1 MDVDESGVGAG
12 DMIMD
17 TETPPTEDTDTP
29 PVPPSKRQRTTPQ
42 AGALSA
48 ICSPR
53 RYKRLNPVL
62 HGDGDGDVSLLMSR
76 SAEQV
81 YYDALDNNVLS
92 CWAIGTSKSVFGEQI
107 DHLEYVGDF
116 IRTGD
121 GLFGLIQKCHRNF
134 PDVNT
139 TWTVLML
146 SDSQELQTMN
156 RCEIEPLL
164 TNGEK
169 WSGFSITL
177 PMSQHPNTV
186 MGTIVGSTTTDD
198 VSTQWKVHN
207 YVSFLRHLLT

>member
-42 AGALSA
+42 PSALSA

-53 RYKRLNPVL
+53 RYKRLNPL
-62 HGDGDGDVSLLMSR
+62 LDGKGYGDVSLLMSR

-186 MGTIVGSTTTDD
+186 MGTIVGSTTTDY